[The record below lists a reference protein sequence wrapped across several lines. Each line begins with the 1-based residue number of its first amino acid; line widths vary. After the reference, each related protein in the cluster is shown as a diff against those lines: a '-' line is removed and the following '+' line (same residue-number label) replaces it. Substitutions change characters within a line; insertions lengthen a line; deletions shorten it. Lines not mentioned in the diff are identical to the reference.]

1 MSSLFPKRILSV
13 IARLYSGALSGKL
26 RQFCCQLSFKSS
38 EKFAGKIFCI
48 GFNKTGT
55 TSVEQALKEF
65 KYALGNQPAAEMLLP
80 DWHRR
85 DFGRIIR
92 YCHSSDAFQ
101 DIPFSLPETYRYL
114 DEAFPDAK
122 FILTIRDSND
132 QWFQSLVRFH
142 TKLFSSD
149 KSRPPNERDL
159 DNATY
164 RYQGFALDTMKMIY
178 NYPEVELYDFDSYTQ
193 LYEKHNKSVIG
204 YFKDRQDK
212 LLVLNASNPNA
223 YQEFSSFLNVQVSKK
238 GSFPWKNKTQN
249 T

>member
-13 IARLYSGALSGKL
+13 IARLYSCALSGKL
-26 RQFCCQLSFKSS
+26 RQSHRKLSFKSS

-65 KYALGNQPAAEMLLP
+65 KYPLGNQPAAEMLLP

-159 DNATY
+159 DNASY
-164 RYQGFALDTMKMIY
+164 RYRGFGLDAMKIVF

-193 LYEKHNKSVIG
+193 LYEKHNASVIE
-204 YFKDRQDK
+204 YFKDRPDK
-212 LLVLNASNPNA
+212 LLILNVSSPNA
-223 YQEFSSFLNVQVSKK
+223 YQDLSSFLNVKVPEKSR
-238 GSFPWKNKTQN
+238 FPWKNKS
-249 T
+249 